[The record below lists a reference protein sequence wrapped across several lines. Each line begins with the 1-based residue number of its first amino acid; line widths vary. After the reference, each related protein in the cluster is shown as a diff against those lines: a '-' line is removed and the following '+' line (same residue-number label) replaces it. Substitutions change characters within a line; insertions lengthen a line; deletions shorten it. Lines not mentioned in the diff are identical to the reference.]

1 MRIPIDQTLAA
12 IDQTLVVHFNK
23 DFDHSIVEIWT
34 IFMTGA
40 RITLRACHREG
51 CAVPVTRCTQPLELF
66 YNCSARLLFPLPDFF
81 QKFLASQGHTA
92 RLAPSCQLPLNNH
105 LRGDARMVCAGLPQ
119 GVKSTHPMPAY

>member
-1 MRIPIDQTLAA
+1 
-12 IDQTLVVHFNK
+12 
-23 DFDHSIVEIWT
+23 
-34 IFMTGA
+34 MTGA